1 MAPLTPSTGAFGL
14 VFGVATAVALSGGAV
29 LTVLQSG
36 CDDPGSYQF
45 RDGVVELAGGCLQPD
60 DFPVTSEGPE
70 NPPRPLD
77 RINPAQVP

>member
-36 CDDPGSYQF
+36 CDDPGNYQF
-45 RDGVVELAGGCLQPD
+45 RDGVVELAGGCLRPD
-60 DFPVTSEGPE
+60 DFPVAPE
-70 NPPRPLD
+70 EPESPPRPLGD
-77 RINPAQVP
+77 ISPAQVP